1 VTCPAP
7 APLVILNRQAP
18 ARPRGDRPDHAV

>member
-1 VTCPAP
+1 VTCPGP

-18 ARPRGDRPDHAV
+18 ARPHDGRPDQR